1 MPSIGAIIES
11 DDEGFIARTI
21 DLPLYGYSE
30 DPIEALQ
37 NLKYEIES
45 LYDDLMEDNNF
56 SQEWLNYKKFL
67 QERII
72 VEV

>member
-1 MPSIGAIIES
+1 MNNLMIGAIIES
-11 DDEGFIARTI
+11 DDESFIARTI

-45 LYDDLMEDNNF
+45 LFADPLECPF
-56 SQEWLNYKKFL
+56 
-67 QERII
+67 R
-72 VEV
+72 